1 MSNNH
6 NQPNAPGIN
15 TNDGHVKATP
25 RLPPRM
31 ANIGEGFA
39 SGNQNDILTFETAP
53 RPNEKVQDPQAILNA
68 NGSDNNLSYHFP
80 PNSNTNTSIPPYYT
94 GVEVDP
100 VEINTSNTQYN
111 ERPEA
116 NPYFLFFGKFS
127 STLVQ
132 NMKPNLVG
140 HYDISGGFL
149 NQQPSNIYNIPD
161 IPKDYTMFKSAMSSY
176 NTGNNEPLSEQ
187 DIMDEFTNDTIIYD
201 ASSCPVNWR
210 VFGPIRDKV
219 LDISENGL
227 GVGTGGTGGTGT
239 DLSFNE
245 FFFKQPEM
253 PIDCSCVFVPAGTSG
268 GNDMIKIK
276 WDKPFNRKSGTSY
289 SQTGNRYFYE
299 DALNPVENWL
309 PHFTEFVLDISGGPN
324 NRTFS
329 KDTSG
334 NFVHTSAFG
343 LFSANNT
350 EINLEARTTPGT
362 ASISANGTNYG
373 TSGITTT
380 IIDNF
385 NANSNSVNAGGT
397 PNQSISDL
405 GIGNTY
411 DIAIYYRN
419 ESKIN
424 TPPGL
429 PVTDL
434 KYNNHNIC
442 LFKNIIF
449 GIPGFVN
456 SAQEI
461 VYWGGGGESGRYY
474 LGGIGPNN
482 KDDKTK
488 SYTGEGLNL
497 GWDNQAIIKVGY
509 DCSLNMTGY
518 LSGLAIQAPQQIP
531 GGNLTDLY
539 GIANQS
545 DISYNNFDVIY
556 NLQSNGIPNT
566 MSDTKKNWPNGT
578 GIGGINSNT
587 GVPSANNDY
596 LKEIS
601 ILAGVPSSIAR
612 EHPEYIYT
620 ITEYNT
626 TNDTLDKPPPNGT
639 GRVRKEPFSGTLPI
653 RNVIPIW
660 SRLDCNTTGET
671 AYNNPMVGVSETPK
685 TNSKTF
691 LDIYSVVG
699 PTSNPTL
706 TTYDDDLDSNGIQH
720 NFRGR
725 GRQNLTNYE
734 DVIYVKSGGSSSWL
748 EMNSGNRVFKQLANY
763 GTPKSG
769 IISPAGTTPTYDEMV
784 NTDSYIGQVPSAVLS
799 APYTVSRV
807 EFTAKSGSSN
817 VSNLTSS
824 GSHIIDIPSW
834 ATGIV
839 PANLSTTGTTNTY
852 PANSNLG
859 VEFSTS
865 ASFDIG
871 ENDAETIYSSK
882 RGYYLG
888 FDISNVRVELDPWG
902 STLPSSG
909 QGGNPFVD
917 SAESSTAYDQY
928 TVGII
933 HKMKERINSTW
944 LPSNQPIKEIKFRLA
959 KRNPDKIFGDPAHVE
974 ITSQDIAT
982 LTDFF
987 GVKRLPAN
995 QAGNKNNN
1003 KGGSGLEL
1011 QVSFDLDNVDEGW
1024 IPHSGD
1030 TGSDDLLAEVRYV
1043 IDPTSP
1049 ISTNPQLTIK
1059 QDEFTWTNINNNDGL
1074 PNGAGSQPSTPGS
1087 SPGSAIR
1094 FNSFIELHEGVS
1106 LNNTGTTDK
1115 RYSRS
1120 ITEANS
1126 SPYVPIGPNG
1136 ITPGNPPRSGRPLFG
1151 LFNSQIYYNYNV
1163 TYRNSYVL
1171 RTVNNYSNSQK
1182 ILLDVSTTG
1191 GTGRVD
1197 QFGWDND
1204 FKELFWDYTW
1214 PIIGN
1219 SSTIP
1224 AGEYL
1229 PTTFSGCELLQLP
1242 SFTPLPAPNATDWNS
1257 STLELPVLGG
1267 LTDTTPYY
1275 ATYQHNITLQDRQ
1288 SMWCHDS
1295 FVGSGGPAG
1304 TLITNDFDNP
1314 YTNYSNYKG
1323 QTQNYSGKITLGSD
1337 ITGLNVSGS
1346 NAAVSNVPNGSG
1358 GFNGFNTNA
1367 GTVPYDRVKW
1377 ILLKQKTV
1385 TNNNVTVKVTDKTG
1399 NSVNLGDY
1407 LLFYC
1412 EYRNSPS
1419 YDTNGGTA
1427 RHTYSTWLNAISIS
1441 VPSSNAITRITNT
1454 TTGGNNGCNS
1464 NAGTITEPEIS
1475 DLGTGTGNNKTKY
1488 FLFGL
1493 KPGTRI
1499 GGITLT

>member
-1 MSNNH
+1 M
-6 NQPNAPGIN
+6 
-15 TNDGHVKATP
+15 
-25 RLPPRM
+25 
-31 ANIGEGFA
+31 
-39 SGNQNDILTFETAP
+39 
-53 RPNEKVQDPQAILNA
+53 
-68 NGSDNNLSYHFP
+68 
-80 PNSNTNTSIPPYYT
+80 
-94 GVEVDP
+94 
-100 VEINTSNTQYN
+100 
-111 ERPEA
+111 
-116 NPYFLFFGKFS
+116 
-127 STLVQ
+127 
-132 NMKPNLVG
+132 
-140 HYDISGGFL
+140 
-149 NQQPSNIYNIPD
+149 
-161 IPKDYTMFKSAMSSY
+161 
-176 NTGNNEPLSEQ
+176 PL
-187 DIMDEFTNDTIIYD
+187 
-201 ASSCPVNWR
+201 
-210 VFGPIRDKV
+210 
-219 LDISENGL
+219 
-227 GVGTGGTGGTGT
+227 
-239 DLSFNE
+239 
-245 FFFKQPEM
+245 
-253 PIDCSCVFVPAGTSG
+253 DCSCVFIAGTNNN
-268 GNDMIKIK
+268 NDKLRIK

-289 SQTGNRYFYE
+289 SQTGNRFFYE
-299 DALNPVENWL
+299 TLPNENWL
-309 PHFTEFVLDISGGPN
+309 PHFTEFVFDISGGPN
-324 NRTFS
+324 GRSFS

-334 NFVHTSAFG
+334 NFDHTGAFG

-350 EINLEARTTPGT
+350 EINLEARTTPGSS
-362 ASISANGTNYG
+362 SISANGTNYG

-385 NANSNSVNAGGT
+385 SLTNNVNAGGT
-397 PNQSISDL
+397 PNQGTSDIGL
-405 GIGNTY
+405 GSTY
-411 DIAIYYRN
+411 DIALYYRN

-456 SAQEI
+456 SAQDI

-474 LGGIGPNN
+474 LGGVGPDN
-482 KDDKTK
+482 KDDKQK
-488 SYTGEGLNL
+488 SYPGEGLNL

-518 LSGLAIQAPQQIP
+518 LTGLAIQAPQQIP
-531 GGNLTDLY
+531 GGNPSDLY

-545 DISYNNFDVIY
+545 DISYNNFDVSY
-556 NLQSNGIPNT
+556 NLHSNGIPNT

-626 TNDTLDKPPPNGT
+626 TNDTQDKPPPNGT

-660 SRLDCNTTGET
+660 SRADCNTTGET

-706 TTYDDDLDSNGIQH
+706 TTYDDDLDGNGIKH

-734 DVIYVKSGGSSSWL
+734 DVIYVKSGVGSSWL

-769 IISPAGTTPTYDEMV
+769 IISPAGTTPTYNEMV
-784 NTDSYIGQVPSAVLS
+784 NTDSYIGQVPSADLS

-817 VSNLTSS
+817 VPNLTSS

-852 PANSNLG
+852 PPNSNLG

-871 ENDAETIYSSK
+871 ENDTETTYSSK

-888 FDISNVRVELDPWG
+888 FDISNVRVELDPWKNKFIG
-902 STLPSSG
+902 AH
-909 QGGNPFVD
+909 PFVD
-917 SAESSTAYDQY
+917 SAESTTAYEQY

-933 HKMKERINSTW
+933 HKMKERINSSW

-959 KRNPDKIFGDPAHVE
+959 KRNPDQIIGDPAHVE
-974 ITSQDIAT
+974 ISSQNTAT

-1003 KGGSGLEL
+1003 KGGAGLEL

-1043 IDPTSP
+1043 IDPTSN

-1059 QDEFTWTNINNNDGL
+1059 QDEFTWANINNNEGITT
-1074 PNGAGSQPSTPGS
+1074 PGQTVAGTSGS

-1094 FNSFIELHEGVS
+1094 FNSFIELHEGIS

-1120 ITEANS
+1120 ITESNS
-1126 SPYVPIGPNG
+1126 SPYVPIGSTG
-1136 ITPGNPPRSGRPLFG
+1136 INQVNNRSGRPLFG

-1163 TYRNSYVL
+1163 TYRNLNINGYKL

-1182 ILLDVSTTG
+1182 IILDVSTQGNTG
-1191 GTGRVD
+1191 KVD

-1219 SSTIP
+1219 SITIP

-1242 SFTPLPAPNATDWNS
+1242 PFTISSSTTDWNS

-1288 SMWCHDS
+1288 SMWCNGS
-1295 FVGSGGPAG
+1295 FVGSGGPTG
-1304 TLITNDFDNP
+1304 TLITNDFNNP
-1314 YTNYSNYKG
+1314 YTKYSDYKG
-1323 QTQNYSGKITLGSD
+1323 QTQDYSGKIILGSD
-1337 ITGLNVSGS
+1337 IDLIVSGS
-1346 NAAVSNVPNGSG
+1346 NAAVSNVPSSGGG
-1358 GFNGFNTNA
+1358 GFNSNA
-1367 GTVPYDRVKW
+1367 GTVTYDTVKW

-1385 TNNNVTVKVTDKTG
+1385 TNNDVTVKVTDETG
-1399 NSVNLGDY
+1399 NAVNLGDY

-1419 YDTNGGTA
+1419 YDTNQGTA

-1441 VPSSNAITRITNT
+1441 VPSSNSITRITNT
-1454 TTGGNNGCNS
+1454 STGGNNGCNS